1 MRKAVRFRVFYLL
14 FALATYVLGFTLLPE
29 TIGSSF
35 DQILSVG
42 FLIVYFVILPAVFWF
57 CVIKIGE
64 QKKWKIIIPFSI
76 ASVVARYSMPA
87 SLASYFEFLSWVRY
101 PVIAILL
108 IIEFVIIYHVVSM
121 LWKSRKLKGDPRINA
136 LIDNIDADDKKREVT
151 LIMASEPASWYYAIP
166 KFTRNHT
173 VTLANLSL
181 LSAKR
186 WHFALVLLGL
196 VAVTWLSYSLLILWS
211 ELAAIIVASVIFY
224 GIISVTASH
233 RISRRFSVYC
243 HNNHLVVNATF
254 FNLLFIPLSHLKAC
268 EAGEWECD
276 KELLKIGRG
285 MANIKLTFSTPVYW
299 FTLMGTFCERP
310 NEVYLCVDAPNDL
323 AQKLDDVIKPS
334 TGRENRAGSDN
345 KAQQDGKLHSSGT
358 AP

>member
-1 MRKAVRFRVFYLL
+1 MRKAVRFRVLYLL
-14 FALATYVLGFTLLPE
+14 FAIAIYALGFTLLPE
-29 TIGSSF
+29 TISSSF
-35 DQILSVG
+35 DQILSAG
-42 FLIVYFVILPAVFWF
+42 FLIAYFVILPAAFWF

-76 ASVVARYSMPA
+76 ASVVARYSMPDT
-87 SLASYFEFLSWVRY
+87 LASYFEFLSWVRY

-108 IIEFVIIYHVVSM
+108 IIEFVVIYHVVSM

-136 LIDNIDADDKKREVT
+136 LVNNIDADDKKREVT

-166 KFTRNHT
+166 KFTKNHT
-173 VTLANLSL
+173 ASLANLSL

-186 WHFALVLLGL
+186 WHFALVLIGL
-196 VAVTWLSYSLLILWS
+196 VAVTWASYSLLMLWS
-211 ELAAIIVASVIFY
+211 EIAAIIVASVIFY

-243 HNNHLVVNATF
+243 HNKHLIVNATF
-254 FNLLFIPLSHLKAC
+254 FNLLFIPLSHLQTC
-268 EAGEWECD
+268 EAGEWKCV
-276 KELLKIGRG
+276 KEQLKIGRG

-310 NEVYLCVDAPNDL
+310 TEVYLCVDTPNEL
-323 AQKLDDVIKPS
+323 VQALRNDDFK
-334 TGRENRAGSDN
+334 EAF
-345 KAQQDGKLHSSGT
+345 L
-358 AP
+358 